1 MSQRP
6 YLGMRDAKLP
16 IELIETRYV
25 RDAFKAIQ
33 SRPIGKDAR
42 GTAQLMRFAWF
53 RPVHSKS
60 LPALEV
66 WAALTALKLLQTKN
80 HDIEMSLRRMLRG
93 FGLRVGPT
101 TSRLEPL
108 PAGSGNCSAGIPCCQ
123 RRLKR
128 FSRCDMLLRA

>member
-1 MSQRP
+1 VSQRP

-53 RPVHSKS
+53 RPVHSK
-60 LPALEV
+60 V
-66 WAALTALKLLQTKN
+66 AARAGGVGSVDGAQATADQ
-80 HDIEMSLRRMLRG
+80 
-93 FGLRVGPT
+93 
-101 TSRLEPL
+101 EP
-108 PAGSGNCSAGIPCCQ
+108 
-123 RRLKR
+123 
-128 FSRCDMLLRA
+128 